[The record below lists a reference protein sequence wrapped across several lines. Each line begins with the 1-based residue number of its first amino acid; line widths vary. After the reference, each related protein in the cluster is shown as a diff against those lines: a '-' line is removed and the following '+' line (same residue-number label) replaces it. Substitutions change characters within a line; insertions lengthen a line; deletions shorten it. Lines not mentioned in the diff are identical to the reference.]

1 VHKKG
6 YQRHDVSQQY
16 TLTRELYALTKGGV
30 KGIFT
35 KVDTPQTHQNY
46 AGWMVRC
53 LRPQAFQI
61 RMKALRGEGY
71 PDMADSSVLVQA
83 SLAESDES
91 VDRIQNLNT
100 IRARGFVAQRPV
112 LLPAALAVKALPA
125 DVRRP
130 TASAVDAAVDTAAAA
145 GGEVV
150 AETGEPKEERGT
162 SMQETFVPPTE
173 AVVVGVSPTAVAG
186 RGGSSR
192 ERGPPRVRSLGQGVW
207 G

>member
-1 VHKKG
+1 
-6 YQRHDVSQQY
+6 
-16 TLTRELYALTKGGV
+16 
-30 KGIFT
+30 
-35 KVDTPQTHQNY
+35 
-46 AGWMVRC
+46 MVRC
-53 LRPQAFQI
+53 LRPQAFPI
-61 RMKALRGEGY
+61 RTKALHGEGC

-91 VDRIQNLNT
+91 VDRIQNLNML
-100 IRARGFVAQRPV
+100 RVRGFVAPRLV
-112 LLPAALAVKALPA
+112 LLPAALAVKAPPA

-130 TASAVDAAVDTAAAA
+130 TAAAVDAAAVVDTAAAD
-145 GGEVV
+145 GEVV
-150 AETGEPKEERGT
+150 AETGEPKEERVT

-192 ERGPPRVRSLGQGVW
+192 ERCGPLVRSLGQGVW